1 MWGINFAAR
10 RVEQNP
16 RRTGTMSPKR
26 RTPAVVPL
34 IRLPTMSAL
43 LTDLYQLTMLQA
55 YLEEGLSEPAV
66 FELFVRKL
74 PPGRNFLVAAGLEQ
88 ALEFLQTLS
97 FSEDDIVWLER
108 QGGFSRRLLDYL
120 RAFRFGGD
128 VHAMPEGTVFFADEP
143 ILRITAPLPEAQF
156 VESRLLNIL
165 HFQTLIASKAAR
177 MVLAAPQKLLID
189 FGMRRAHG
197 AEAAIYAAR
206 AAYLAGFAGTAT
218 AEAGRLFGMPVFG
231 TMAHSFIQAHGS
243 ERAAFEAFARA
254 RPLRPTLLIDTYDN
268 EAAVK
273 KVIELAP
280 ILARDAIH
288 IGGVRLDSGD
298 LDFHSR
304 AVRELLDRANL
315 QDITI
320 FASGNLDET
329 RIATLLAQGA
339 PIDGFG
345 VGTALD
351 TSSDAPALDAVY
363 KIQSYAAVARRKRSE
378 GKATWPGIKQVY
390 RAMTADDRMAG
401 DTVDLERESSEEIA
415 LLQACMHS
423 GQRIGPRPNLDEIR
437 TYAARQLH
445 ALPDA
450 LRGLETPSEPYPV
463 EISAR
468 LRALAAQVDAAT
480 R

>member
-1 MWGINFAAR
+1 M
-10 RVEQNP
+10 
-16 RRTGTMSPKR
+16 
-26 RTPAVVPL
+26 
-34 IRLPTMSAL
+34 MSAL

-55 YLEEGLSEPAV
+55 YLEEGMCESAV

-88 ALEFLQTLS
+88 ALEFLQSLA
-97 FSEDDIVWLER
+97 FSEDDIAWLER

-120 RAFRFGGD
+120 RAFRFCGD
-128 VHAMPEGTVFFADEP
+128 VHAMPEGTVFFANEP
-143 ILRITAPLPEAQF
+143 ILRITAPLPQAQF
-156 VESRLLNIL
+156 VESRLLNII

-206 AAYLAGFAGTAT
+206 AAYLAGFTGTAT

-231 TMAHSFIQAHGS
+231 TMVHSFVQAHAN
-243 ERAAFEAFARA
+243 ERVAFEAFARA
-254 RPLRPTLLIDTYDN
+254 RPMRPTLLVDTYDN
-268 EAAVK
+268 EAAVQ
-273 KVIELAP
+273 KVIELVP
-280 ILARDAIH
+280 ILARDGIH

-298 LDFHSR
+298 LGLH
-304 AVRELLDRANL
+304 AKAARELLDQANL

-329 RIATLLAQGA
+329 QIATLLAHGA

-363 KIQSYAAVARRKRSE
+363 KIQSYAGVARRKRSE

-390 RAMTADDRMAG
+390 RAIAANGHMAG
-401 DTVDLERESSEEIA
+401 DTIDLERESAEEIG
-415 LLQACMHS
+415 LLQACMRS
-423 GQRIGPRPNLDEIR
+423 GQRIGPLVNLDQIR
-437 TYAARQLH
+437 AWARRQLLALPEELSDLKTPSKAYPVQIAAR
-445 ALPDA
+445 
-450 LRGLETPSEPYPV
+450 V
-463 EISAR
+463 
-468 LRALAAQVDAAT
+468 RALATEVDAAT